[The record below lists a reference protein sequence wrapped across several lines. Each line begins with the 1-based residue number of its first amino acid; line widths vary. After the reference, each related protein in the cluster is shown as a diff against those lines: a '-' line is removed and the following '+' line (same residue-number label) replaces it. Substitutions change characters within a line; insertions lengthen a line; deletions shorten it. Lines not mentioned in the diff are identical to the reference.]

1 MLHFAKE
8 MQREKMSLPLLIGG
22 ATTSRIHTAVKID
35 PAYDGPVVHVLDAS
49 RSVPVASELISQ
61 ETRAAFKRKIKDEY
75 TKLRADHESRKQ
87 TKSYISLEEARK
99 NKTNIDWVKT
109 DFTRPVFLGRR
120 EFKNFPLAEIRKYID
135 WTPFFQTWMLAGRYP
150 GIFDDAVVGVEAKKL
165 YKDANAMLDQI
176 INSNSLQA
184 NGVVA
189 FYPAVSQGDD
199 VKLYKKEFDAAPFA
213 TFHFLRQQN
222 KKAQNLP
229 NFCLA
234 DFIAPEIG
242 KDYFG
247 MFAVTAGLGL
257 EKLVAKHKAANDD
270 YSEIMAK
277 ALADRLAEAFA
288 EVLHEKVRQQLWGY
302 SKHEKISTEELIE
315 EKYVG
320 IRPAPG
326 YPACPD
332 HTEKKLLFEL
342 LEGDKVGIK
351 LTESYAMY
359 PAAAVSGFY
368 FSHPDSKYFGLGKI
382 EKDQVL
388 DYSKRKGM
396 SVEEIEKWLSP
407 NLSYDI

>member
-1 MLHFAKE
+1 
-8 MQREKMSLPLLIGG
+8 
-22 ATTSRIHTAVKID
+22 
-35 PAYDGPVVHVLDAS
+35 
-49 RSVPVASELISQ
+49 
-61 ETRAAFKRKIKDEY
+61 
-75 TKLRADHESRKQ
+75 
-87 TKSYISLEEARK
+87 
-99 NKTNIDWVKT
+99 
-109 DFTRPVFLGRR
+109 
-120 EFKNFPLAEIRKYID
+120 
-135 WTPFFQTWMLAGRYP
+135 
-150 GIFDDAVVGVEAKKL
+150 
-165 YKDANAMLDQI
+165 
-176 INSNSLQA
+176 
-184 NGVVA
+184 VA
-189 FYPAVSQGDD
+189 FYPAASQGDD
-199 VKLYKKEFDAAPFA
+199 VKLYKKEFDATPFA

-302 SKHEKISTEELIE
+302 SKHERLSTEEMIE
-315 EKYVG
+315 EKYAG